1 MLVWVFFFLN
11 VKSIDQAF
19 MDFFWGGAGSEDVCL
34 GLGGSRRH
42 LIWLKCLCVFICNIG
57 FHVLKIWLC
66 VA

>member
-1 MLVWVFFFLN
+1 MWVFFFLN

-42 LIWLKCLCVFICNIG
+42 LI
-57 FHVLKIWLC
+57 
-66 VA
+66 